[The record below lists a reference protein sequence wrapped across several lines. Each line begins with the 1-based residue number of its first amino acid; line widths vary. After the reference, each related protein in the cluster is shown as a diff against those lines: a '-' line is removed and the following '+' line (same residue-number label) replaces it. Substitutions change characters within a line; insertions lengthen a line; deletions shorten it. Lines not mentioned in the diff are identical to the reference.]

1 MIICHI
7 AVKQRHLTIFDKP
20 EPVRNQLNQMRIMA
34 DKNDTAII
42 RIQGM
47 NQGFAAFDI
56 KMVCWLIQNQNM
68 RRINRRNGHQQP
80 RLLPA

>member
-1 MIICHI
+1 M
-7 AVKQRHLTIFDKP
+7 TIFDKP

-47 NQGFAAFDI
+47 DQGFAAFDI
-56 KMVCWLIQNQNM
+56 KMVCWLIKDQNM
-68 RRINRRNGHQQP
+68 RRINRRHRHQQTC
-80 RLLPA
+80 LLSA